1 MKAAT
6 PYFNIPRYPCLRVK
20 VAGHSVG
27 GLRNYQLPRK
37 NYQLPRLP
45 GFVGLLIH
53 KFDAGQNNWIE
64 ISSVSMKE
72 EAVMKGAIK
81 VKKQRMVVRST
92 GKE

>member
-20 VAGHSVG
+20 VAGHFVG
-27 GLRNYQLPRK
+27 GLR

-53 KFDAGQNNWIE
+53 KFVAGQNNWIE

-81 VKKQRMVVRST
+81 VKKQRMVVRRR
-92 GKE
+92 GKV

>member
-27 GLRNYQLPRK
+27 GLRNYQLPR
-37 NYQLPRLP
+37 LP

-53 KFDAGQNNWIE
+53 NFDAGQNNWIGDFLCQYE
-64 ISSVSMKE
+64 RRSSE
-72 EAVMKGAIK
+72 GAIK
-81 VKKQRMVVRST
+81 VKKQRMVVRRR